1 MDTGN
6 SRRSCLPDHGR
17 QKCVAG
23 ACWPAQTLREEETQ
37 QVTQCLL
44 DEVLVCESILEASS
58 VLSDRVGDGAVGL
71 HLKDRDQSS
80 EDANAHILDR
90 DDRVKDVVP

>member
-6 SRRSCLPDHGR
+6 SRRSCLPDRGR
-17 QKCVAG
+17 QRCVAG
-23 ACWPAQTLREEETQ
+23 ACWPAQTLREEET

-58 VLSDRVGDGAVGL
+58 VLSDRVGAE
-71 HLKDRDQSS
+71 QS
-80 EDANAHILDR
+80 ACTR
-90 DDRVKDVVP
+90 RVASSPLRTPTRTSWTETTD

>member
-1 MDTGN
+1 MCCWSLLACTN
-6 SRRSCLPDHGR
+6 TERRR
-17 QKCVAG
+17 N
-23 ACWPAQTLREEETQ
+23 TE

-71 HLKDRDQSS
+71 HLKDREQSS
-80 EDANAHILDR
+80 EDASAHILDR
-90 DDRVKDVVP
+90 DDRLE